1 MAKKK
6 MKKHVISDD
15 ATWFHPES
23 SMFLS
28 SLLKPDWIVLETGC
42 GSSTIWFSSRVK
54 RVISFEHSNKWHTD
68 VKKIIEDKKI
78 KNIDL
83 QLKPSYPEKGIF
95 GFKENEFNFVS
106 IDGRGR
112 VKSIETV
119 LPYLKNG
126 GYLLLDDSERKR
138 YEYAIILLNKWESKI
153 FGDNNWQTT
162 IWKKPEQ

>member
-1 MAKKK
+1 MN
-6 MKKHVISDD
+6 KHTIYDD
-15 ATWFHPES
+15 TCGFYFT
-23 SMFLS
+23 SMVFLS
-28 SLLKPDWIVLETGC
+28 SLLKADWVMLETGC

-54 RVISFEHSNKWHTD
+54 RIVSFEHSNRWYIN

-83 QLKPSYPEKGIF
+83 QLKPDYPEKGIF
-95 GFKENEFNFVS
+95 DFKENEFDFIS

-138 YEYAIILLNKWESKI
+138 YEHIVISLNKWENKI

-162 IWKKPEQ
+162 IWKKP